1 MNRPNLALP
10 HAASVPWLVLA
21 FSLLLTAAA
30 TAFVGWSTRARDQAR
45 FANAVQATEDRIL
58 GRLDVYL
65 TTLRGGA
72 ALFAGLDTVESQQF
86 SDYVARLDLQSR
98 FPGIQGIGWSERVA
112 SGLPGVPD
120 ERHAIRYLEPLDAR
134 NRAAIGFDMYSE
146 PTRRA
151 AMAQARDTGAPAISG
166 RVTLV
171 QEIFGPQQ
179 AGFLLYLPVYREGEI
194 PGSVADRREQL
205 RGFVYSPFRA
215 DDLFAGIFGSERTPR
230 VSFRVYD
237 GTVAAPEHLLH
248 ASAATREHEPDY
260 TITRVIEIA
269 GRPWTVVFASEP
281 GFEAGSGSFLV
292 PITFFAGLLIS
303 IVLFVLA
310 LGQAQAREQAED
322 ANRAKSQFLATMS
335 HELRTPLNAI
345 GGYAELLELQ
355 IHGPINQAQG
365 QALGRIRRAQ
375 AHLLGLI
382 NDILDFAKLEAG
394 RMEFLAEDLP
404 VEALVT
410 PVEELILP
418 QAQARGVVYRRAP
431 GPAALKVRADPER
444 AQQILLNLLTNA
456 VKFTEPGGEITL
468 AWAERDGQVALQ
480 VRDTGVGISPDEL
493 DAVFEPFTQADG
505 NLTRRQE
512 GTGLGLSISR
522 ELARGMNG
530 DLTAES
536 QPGVGSTFTVLL
548 PQPDSAGA
556 ESGQDS

>member
-1 MNRPNLALP
+1 MNRPRLALP
-10 HAASVPWLVLA
+10 RAAWIPWLVLA

-45 FANAVQATEDRIL
+45 FENAVQATQDRIM
-58 GRLDVYL
+58 GRLDIYL
-65 TTLRGGA
+65 ATLRGGA
-72 ALFAGLDTVESQQF
+72 ALFAAADDVEAREF
-86 SDYVARLDLQSR
+86 SDYVARLDLQNR
-98 FPGIQGIGWSERVA
+98 FPGIQGIGWSERVS

-120 ERHAIRYLEPLDAR
+120 ERHAIRYIEPLDAR
-134 NRAAIGFDMYSE
+134 NRAALGFDMYSE

-151 AMAQARDTGAPAISG
+151 AMARARDTGAPALSG

-179 AGFLLYLPVYREGEI
+179 AGFLLYLPVYRQGDV
-194 PGSVADRREQL
+194 PGSVADRRAEL

-215 DDLFAGIFGSERTPR
+215 DDLFAGIFGSERSPR

-237 GTVAAPEHLLH
+237 GIVPAPEHLLH
-248 ASAATREHEPDY
+248 SSAATPGHEPKY
-260 TITRVIEIA
+260 EAARVVEFA

-281 GFEAGSGSFLV
+281 SFEAGSGSFLA
-292 PITFFAGLLIS
+292 PITLLAGLLIS
-303 IVLFVLA
+303 ILLFVLA
-310 LGQAQAREQAED
+310 LGQARARVQAEN

-345 GGYAELLELQ
+345 AGYADLLAMG
-355 IHGPINQAQG
+355 IHGPINKAQEE
-365 QALGRIRRAQ
+365 ALGRIRRAQ
-375 AHLLGLI
+375 THLLGLI

-394 RMEFLAEDLP
+394 RMEFIVEDLP

-418 QAQARGVVYRRAP
+418 QAQSRGLVYRRAP
-431 GPAALKVRADPER
+431 AATPLKVRTDPER
-444 AQQILLNLLTNA
+444 AQQVLLNLLTNA
-456 VKFTEPGGEITL
+456 VKFTESGGNITL
-468 AWAERDGQVALQ
+468 AWTERDGQVALQ
-480 VRDTGVGISPDEL
+480 VRDTGVGIPPDQL
-493 DAVFEPFTQADG
+493 DAVFDPFTQVDG

-536 QPGVGSTFTVLL
+536 KPGVGSTFTFLL
-548 PQPDSAGA
+548 PCADATGA
-556 ESGQDS
+556 ESGRDS